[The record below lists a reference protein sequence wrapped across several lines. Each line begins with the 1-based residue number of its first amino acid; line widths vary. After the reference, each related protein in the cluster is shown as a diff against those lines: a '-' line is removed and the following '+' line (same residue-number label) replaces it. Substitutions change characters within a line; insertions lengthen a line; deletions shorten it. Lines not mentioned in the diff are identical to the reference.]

1 MRKQL
6 KDKSEKR
13 ISSWKNAR
21 SADAVFT
28 SVPSTYFY
36 EIKSGVKLNENT
48 IGQEVSQR
56 HSGVKAAI
64 Y

>member
-1 MRKQL
+1 M
-6 KDKSEKR
+6 EK
-13 ISSWKNAR
+13 AR
-21 SADAVFT
+21 SADAVFK

-56 HSGVKAAI
+56 H
-64 Y
+64 

>member
-1 MRKQL
+1 M
-6 KDKSEKR
+6 EK
-13 ISSWKNAR
+13 AR

-48 IGQEVSQR
+48 SRQEVSQR
-56 HSGVKAAI
+56 HSGVKAEMPSYKHVAQSVAFWSAF
-64 Y
+64 